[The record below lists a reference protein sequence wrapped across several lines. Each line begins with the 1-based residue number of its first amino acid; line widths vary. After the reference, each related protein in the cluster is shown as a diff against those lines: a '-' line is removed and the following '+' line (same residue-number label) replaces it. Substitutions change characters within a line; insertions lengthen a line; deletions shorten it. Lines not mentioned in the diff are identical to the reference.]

1 MSSLSESFMDADF
14 PLLASFRYLPEA
26 PVPPLLP
33 TVGESPP
40 DPRPSIGVVTIN
52 LGCTTT
58 NGYSF
63 A

>member
-1 MSSLSESFMDADF
+1 MDADF